1 MSVVLPL
8 ALACTFD
15 SSGLDSTTAVA
26 GPGPSAGSDAS
37 TNGASEVEATQP
49 DPSSDAASDGDSEQA
64 TESGTMSA
72 SGATTPALCGNG
84 AIDEGED
91 CDGAELAGASCQTLG
106 HVEGDLLCSEQC
118 QYDEQQCSS
127 PGCGDGELDP
137 GEACDCG
144 AGECTAPQLN
154 NLSCSSLPAPQG
166 GNYGGGTLACAS
178 PGPCTY
184 DTTGCTYC
192 GDGVKN
198 GPEACD
204 GADLAGKS
212 CEESGFFGGAMTCTA
227 ACTPDTSGC
236 TNCGNGEINQGEA
249 CDGANLNGKTCK
261 SIDDGKFDGGSP
273 TCTADCAGFSTENC
287 TSGNCCVPSEMGGT
301 CSLGLVRLCVC
312 ALKGACCQS
321 KWDSSCVTLA
331 TNVCGAEC

>member
-64 TESGTMSA
+64 TDSGTMSA

-91 CDGAELAGASCQTLG
+91 CDGVELAGASCQSLG
-106 HVEGDLLCSEQC
+106 HAEGDLLCSEQC

-184 DTTGCTYC
+184 DTTGCTFC
-192 GDGVKN
+192 GDGAKN
-198 GPEACD
+198 GPEVCD
-204 GADLAGKS
+204 GVDLAGQDCMK
-212 CEESGFFGGAMTCTA
+212 SGFFTGALACSKTCEL
-227 ACTPDTSGC
+227 DTGAC
-236 TNCGNGEINQGEA
+236 TNCGNMQTDPGEM
-249 CDGANLNGKTCK
+249 CDGNSLNGKTCA
-261 SIDDGKFDGGSP
+261 SIDPAEFASGSLS
-273 TCTADCAGFSTENC
+273 CNGDCGGFSTDNC
-287 TSGNCCVPSEMGGT
+287 KAGNCCMGWGGKGCAASKISKCVCDILGT
-301 CSLGLVRLCVC
+301 CCSVAWTGTC
-312 ALKGACCQS
+312 ALTA
-321 KWDSSCVTLA
+321 LA
-331 TNVCGAEC
+331 CGAQC